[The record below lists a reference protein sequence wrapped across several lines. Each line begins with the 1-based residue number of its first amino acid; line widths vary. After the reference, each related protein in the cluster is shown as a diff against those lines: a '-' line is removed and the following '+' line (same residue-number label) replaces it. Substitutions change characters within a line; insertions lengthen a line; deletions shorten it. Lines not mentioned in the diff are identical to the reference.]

1 MELNGNSLML
11 ENCSSGISNSSLFIH
26 PRSHGKWLFVGSIE
40 VVCFCFLVLFATS
53 LEKTNRLT
61 GTHIVVLGNPCYP
74 VKFSDL
80 G

>member
-1 MELNGNSLML
+1 MELNGNNLML
-11 ENCSSGISNSSLFIH
+11 ENCSSGISNSSLLIH
-26 PRSHGKWLFVGSIE
+26 PRSHGKWLVGRIYRG
-40 VVCFCFLVLFATS
+40 FCFLVFFATS

-61 GTHIVVLGNPCYP
+61 GTHTVILGNPCYV